1 MTQQITIHQH
11 PYFVALRQLEL
22 PAGDYVIA
30 GSGPLL
36 AHGIRTE
43 ISDLDIV
50 TRRAAWEHVRTMGPV
65 QDAPWEDVQR
75 ILLLGGRL
83 EVLNGW
89 FPSMWDVDE
98 FIDSAE
104 FYRGLPFAP
113 LDRVLRWKRR
123 LGRAKDL
130 ADIDATLHYLTR
142 VPFAS

>member
-11 PYFVALRQLEL
+11 PYFVALRRLEL
-22 PAGDYVIA
+22 PVDDFIIA

-43 ISDLDIV
+43 VSDIDVV
-50 TRRAAWEHVRTMGPV
+50 TRGPAWDIVRTMGEV

-75 ILLLGGRL
+75 VLLMGGRM

-98 FIDSAE
+98 FISSRE
-104 FYRGLPFAP
+104 FYLGLPFAP